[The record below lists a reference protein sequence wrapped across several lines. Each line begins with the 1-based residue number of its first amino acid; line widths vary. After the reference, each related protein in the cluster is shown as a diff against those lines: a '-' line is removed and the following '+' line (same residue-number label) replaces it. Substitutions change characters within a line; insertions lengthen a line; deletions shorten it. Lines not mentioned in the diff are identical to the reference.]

1 MHGFYIDLVD
11 KTMNFDVMLE
21 FGVRT
26 IRSMRE
32 EVIRKVLEKYP
43 EYDVHINITHDFTE
57 ESEPEKD

>member
-1 MHGFYIDLVD
+1 
-11 KTMNFDVMLE
+11 MNFDVMLE